1 MGNDHPDRRKQAE
14 STPHVPSEAA
24 SSRPRRL
31 EPLGEGYDE
40 QDRQLMETEQMMQ
53 NMEDQG
59 LPPMVMQSR
68 EDIEEE
74 LREMAEDMDMSPE
87 EMEAMMSGGGAAD
100 ELDDGGFAGEAGAG
114 EL

>member
-1 MGNDHPDRRKQAE
+1 
-14 STPHVPSEAA
+14 
-24 SSRPRRL
+24 
-31 EPLGEGYDE
+31 
-40 QDRQLMETEQMMQ
+40 METEQMMQ